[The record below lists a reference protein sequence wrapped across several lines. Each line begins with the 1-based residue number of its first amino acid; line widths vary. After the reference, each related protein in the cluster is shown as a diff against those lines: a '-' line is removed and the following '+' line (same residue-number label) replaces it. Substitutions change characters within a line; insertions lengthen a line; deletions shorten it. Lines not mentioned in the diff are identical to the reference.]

1 MVITNKVEA
10 TVQVCRD
17 GVWETLPEYRVERN
31 DRKTTCYV
39 ASEEGLQFRVQWQ
52 DKRQRAGSHGTWIF
66 CSVDG
71 QVSARRAVL
80 KDELMACHTVSFG
93 GFMTD
98 YSTQR
103 PFEFAKVSLGEG
115 HAGYPTHRSYRKTAH
130 YHR

>member
-1 MVITNKVEA
+1 MVITNKVAA

-52 DKRQRAGSHGTWIF
+52 DKRQRDGRFGTWLF

-71 QVSARRAVL
+71 QITNRRAIY
-80 KDELMACHTVSFG
+80 EHTGVPREIISLT
-93 GFMTD
+93 GFPMDSYTEM
-98 YSTQR
+98 
-103 PFEFAKVSLGEG
+103 PFEFAKVSIK
-115 HAGYPTHRSYRKTAH
+115 AVCKRRSSY
-130 YHR
+130 